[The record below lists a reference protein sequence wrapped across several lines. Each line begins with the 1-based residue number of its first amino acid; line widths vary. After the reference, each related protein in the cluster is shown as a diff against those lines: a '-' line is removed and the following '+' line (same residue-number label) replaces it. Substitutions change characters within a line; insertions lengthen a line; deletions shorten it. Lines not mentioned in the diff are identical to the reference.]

1 MKITYVYHS
10 CYTVELARHFL
21 VFDYYKGELPAFP
34 AGKQPVFFVSH
45 AHYDHYQPRI
55 WEYAD
60 CVPSPVYVVDQGV
73 PHPELPGVQVVS
85 CNQSHTIE
93 GIEVRTLRS
102 TDEGVAFL
110 LRIGKT
116 ALYHAGDL
124 NWWHWEGASVRENDH
139 HRYAFFHELEKL
151 RGTKLDVAFLPL
163 DPRQEGNA
171 WWGIKAFLEAVAVS
185 HVFPMHFG
193 DETEAM
199 SAYLEKEL
207 KPYPMIEKVSHCGQ
221 EFVLEESD

>member
-1 MKITYVYHS
+1 MKVMYVYHS

-21 VFDYYKGELPAFP
+21 VFDYYKGDLPPFP

-55 WEYAD
+55 WEYAN
-60 CVPSPVYVVDQGV
+60 STSAPVYVVDQGV
-73 PHPELPGVQVVS
+73 PLPELPDIHAVS
-85 CNQSHTIE
+85 CNQTYSIE
-93 GIEVRTLRS
+93 GIQVRTLRS

-116 ALYHAGDL
+116 TLYHAGDL

-139 HRYAFFHELEKL
+139 HRYAFFHELKKL

-171 WWGIKAFLEAVAVS
+171 WWGIKAFVEAVHIS

-193 DETEAM
+193 DKTEAM
-199 SAYLEKEL
+199 NAYLEKEL
-207 KPYPMIEKVSHCGQ
+207 KPYPMIEKVCRCGQ
-221 EFVLEESD
+221 EFFLGESV